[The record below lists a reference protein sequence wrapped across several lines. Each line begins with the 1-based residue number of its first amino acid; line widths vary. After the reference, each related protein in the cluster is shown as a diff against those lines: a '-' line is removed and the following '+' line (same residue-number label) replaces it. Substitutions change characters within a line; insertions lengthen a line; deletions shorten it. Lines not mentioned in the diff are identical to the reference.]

1 MVVCTANTKIT
12 TKTKTSTGLEQHDHN
27 LDQDQDSFTGEKFVV
42 VATIIHRRR
51 RSLLVDSLVI
61 STINLAVGSARF
73 SITADGRLA
82 ATSSWSRAWSVRP
95 ERTTVVVRLS
105 CVCRVL
111 GVKKPFEDLIEADTG
126 DIADQKLITFV
137 RQVTAAACLPEL
149 LDDTTF
155 PDDVK
160 SRVQNLLQHFQGN
173 SIGTRILRLRRS
185 SKKSS
190 YSEERKEFLHF

>member
-1 MVVCTANTKIT
+1 MERIINKSECAISLMLVGIVVCVTVLTDSTLVFGSGVTGQEMPSLLNSGRLHIGNINQNIVNTEFAVE
-12 TKTKTSTGLEQHDHN
+12 GL
-27 LDQDQDSFTGEKFVV
+27 V
-42 VATIIHRRR
+42 HRRA
-51 RSLLVDSLVI
+51 LELKVELKQGI
-61 STINLAVGSARF
+61 
-73 SITADGRLA
+73 
-82 ATSSWSRAWSVRP
+82 
-95 ERTTVVVRLS
+95 
-105 CVCRVL
+105 
-111 GVKKPFEDLIEADTG
+111 KKPFEDLIEADTG

-173 SIGTRILRLRRS
+173 SIGTRVLRLRRS

>member
-1 MVVCTANTKIT
+1 MFVGIVVCVTVLTD
-12 TKTKTSTGLEQHDHN
+12 STLVVG
-27 LDQDQDSFTGEKFVV
+27 SGVTGREMP
-42 VATIIHRRR
+42 
-51 RSLLVDSLVI
+51 SLLNS
-61 STINLAVGSARF
+61 
-73 SITADGRLA
+73 GRLHIGNINQNIVNTEFA
-82 ATSSWSRAWSVRP
+82 VEGLVHQRALELKV
-95 ERTTVVVRLS
+95 ELKQ
-105 CVCRVL
+105 

-155 PDDVK
+155 PEDVK

-173 SIGTRILRLRRS
+173 SIGTRVLRLRRS